1 MTFTVPAVKEKKK
14 SYSGS
19 ERPMP
24 SWVFTVHLLCSL
36 CMGATRQAT
45 MKTKVQVP
53 LWSTY
58 CVLFH
63 RVLLGW
69 VDRKAKLVSISESAP
84 SAAAL
89 PQKTQIVVYST

>member
-1 MTFTVPAVKEKKK
+1 
-14 SYSGS
+14 
-19 ERPMP
+19 MP

-36 CMGATRQAT
+36 CMGAT
-45 MKTKVQVP
+45 MKTKVQVL

-63 RVLLGW
+63 RVLLGR
-69 VDRKAKLVSISESAP
+69 VDRKARLVSISESAP

-89 PQKTQIVVYST
+89 PQNTQTVVYSA